1 MSQIWII
8 MYFSDAF
15 QIEEISINK
24 NDYELLKFLTVACM
38 CFCSKRELLLKS
50 IVKDEDIEVKYN
62 QVRLWEIFKSIDR
75 AKEHAKRYI
84 REDI

>member
-24 NDYELLKFLTVACM
+24 NDYELLKFLTVDYM
-38 CFCSKRELLLKS
+38 CFCSKRELLFG
-50 IVKDEDIEVKYN
+50 V
-62 QVRLWEIFKSIDR
+62 
-75 AKEHAKRYI
+75 
-84 REDI
+84 

>member
-24 NDYELLKFLTVACM
+24 NDYELLKFLTVDCM
-38 CFCSKRELLLKS
+38 CFCSKRELLYKT
-50 IVKDEDIEVKYN
+50 N
-62 QVRLWEIFKSIDR
+62 QILSW
-75 AKEHAKRYI
+75 AYGT
-84 REDI
+84 

>member
-24 NDYELLKFLTVACM
+24 NDYELLKFLTVDCM
-38 CFCSKRELLLKS
+38 CFCSKRELLPLSLVIHKN
-50 IVKDEDIEVKYN
+50 IQTVTF
-62 QVRLWEIFKSIDR
+62 L
-75 AKEHAKRYI
+75 
-84 REDI
+84 

>member
-24 NDYELLKFLTVACM
+24 NDYELLKFLTVYCM
-38 CFCSKRELLLKS
+38 CLCSKRELLSIQRHFFPACFLPQSPPNTFVKS
-50 IVKDEDIEVKYN
+50 EK
-62 QVRLWEIFKSIDR
+62 
-75 AKEHAKRYI
+75 
-84 REDI
+84 

>member
-24 NDYELLKFLTVACM
+24 NDYELLKFLTVDCM
-38 CFCSKRELLLKS
+38 CFCSKRELLMVLGSKT
-50 IVKDEDIEVKYN
+50 VY
-62 QVRLWEIFKSIDR
+62 L
-75 AKEHAKRYI
+75 AMYT
-84 REDI
+84 

>member
-24 NDYELLKFLTVACM
+24 NDYELLKFLTVDCM
-38 CFCSKRELLLKS
+38 CFCSKREFLT
-50 IVKDEDIEVKYN
+50 
-62 QVRLWEIFKSIDR
+62 
-75 AKEHAKRYI
+75 
-84 REDI
+84 